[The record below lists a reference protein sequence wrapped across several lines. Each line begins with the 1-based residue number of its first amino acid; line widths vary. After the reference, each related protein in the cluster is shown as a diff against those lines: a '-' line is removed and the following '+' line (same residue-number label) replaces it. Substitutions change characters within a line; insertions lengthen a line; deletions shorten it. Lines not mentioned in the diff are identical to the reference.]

1 MKKRAIA
8 IALAFI
14 LGATVVAATAVA
26 MAQEEST
33 PQQEQQ
39 IRQDVFFQE
48 LDQAVEQGLITQ
60 EKADQ
65 IKELWQQK
73 PEDERQHLYQRVM
86 GFLDSKR

>member
-60 EKADQ
+60 EKANR

-73 PEDERQHLYQRVM
+73 PEDERTHLYQRVM